1 MLSVAHIRTFTG
13 TYEID
18 TMPVIK
24 YYSVQD
30 KVAEVCGIFYF
41 GGVQLELMI
50 TRSTVQGRWRLF
62 TSQLVQLSRTC
73 CLGSISNSFL

>member
-1 MLSVAHIRTFTG
+1 MLTVAHIRTFIG

-30 KVAEVCGIFYF
+30 KVAEVCGTILWK
-41 GGVQLELMI
+41 GCA
-50 TRSTVQGRWRLF
+50 T
-62 TSQLVQLSRTC
+62 
-73 CLGSISNSFL
+73 